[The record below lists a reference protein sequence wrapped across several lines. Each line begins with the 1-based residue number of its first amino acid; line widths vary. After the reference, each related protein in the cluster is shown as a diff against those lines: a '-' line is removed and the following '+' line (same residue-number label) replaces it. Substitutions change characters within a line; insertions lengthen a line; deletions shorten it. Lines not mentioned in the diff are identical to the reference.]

1 MISKINGLR
10 FFSLSAIVL
19 SLLSFSF
26 IQNSYALLEA
36 PTSSAGTTIDCS
48 EEAAGFQVTASLI
61 DGVLAA
67 AVGDTLEL
75 LLGGSSFP
83 TQLSKTLTLS
93 DITAQQVTFTIST
106 GQLGSDGTKTITSKR
121 TALVGGGVLESSSL
135 TLTLVGGCTLNVG
148 ISTSINPSII

>member
-1 MISKINGLR
+1 M
-10 FFSLSAIVL
+10 
-19 SLLSFSF
+19 
-26 IQNSYALLEA
+26 
-36 PTSSAGTTIDCS
+36 
-48 EEAAGFQVTASLI
+48 TASLI

-148 ISTSINPSII
+148 ISTSINPSIIAKSQIFDSIQPTLSFAQIENFATNNEDGDLD